1 MKNGR
6 LLSSGKA
13 RNISNLAQEIL
24 EKRKRKSILL
34 MAHQIVGYPDFET
47 NYEMIRLFHEC
58 GVNLVELQIPFS
70 EPIADGPLFL
80 KANQKALERGTT
92 VEQCLDFAQKV
103 TRDFPLFC
111 IFMTYYNILL
121 QYGVKRFVE
130 TAGSIGIRGLIVPDA
145 FPEESDEYFAACKQ
159 EHVDPILVVTPYTP
173 DTRMEYLAGKTEGLL
188 YCAARKGV
196 TGSPTSFGDATTD
209 FLLRCRQ
216 YSSTP
221 IAVGFG
227 IQRPDDVR
235 YLVNKSDIA
244 IVGSTLLN
252 VLEAEGTTGVRKFLL
267 SLRPE

>member
-13 RNISNLAQEIL
+13 RNISSFAQEIL

-34 MAHQIVGYPDFET
+34 MAHQIIGYPDFET

-58 GVNLVELQIPFS
+58 GVDLVELQLPFS

-80 KANQKALERGTT
+80 KANQQALERGTT
-92 VEQCLDFAQKV
+92 VKQCLDFAQKV
-103 TRDFPLFC
+103 TRDFTISC
-111 IFMTYYNILL
+111 VFMTYYNILL
-121 QYGVKRFVE
+121 QYGVERFVE
-130 TAGSIGIRGLIVPDA
+130 TARSLGIRGLIVPDA
-145 FPEESDEYFAACKQ
+145 FPEESEEYFAACKQ
-159 EHVDPILVVTPYTP
+159 QQVDPILVVTPYTP
-173 DTRMEYLAGKTEGLL
+173 VSRLEYLANKTEGFL

-196 TGSPTSFGDATTD
+196 TGFKTSFGDATTD

-227 IQRPDDVR
+227 IQRPEDVR

-252 VLEAEGTTGVRKFLL
+252 VLEAEGTPGVREFLL
-267 SLRPE
+267 SLRL